1 MDWIRSVTRF
11 ENANVSNLRSNQSKN
26 GNTGIYCHSQAKKLF
41 VVPESHHDD
50 PLAGTV
56 LNQFLAPTVLR
67 RGEDDI
73 ERENGGDRT

>member
-1 MDWIRSVTRF
+1 MDWIPSVTRL
-11 ENANVSNLRSNQSKN
+11 ENVNVLNLRSNQSKD
-26 GNTGIYCHSQAKKLF
+26 GNTGIYCHSPAKKLF
-41 VVPESHHDD
+41 VIPESHN

-56 LNQFLAPTVLR
+56 LDQFLAPTVLR